1 MSLVLR
7 ILIVEIVRRN
17 VKEVI
22 DILIE
27 KGYQY
32 Q

>member
-1 MSLVLR
+1 MSPVLR

-22 DILIE
+22 DILID